1 MNFTSLKMTKLAI
14 VVSFVLIGNITT
26 IVIPSNAQVTS
37 QGRTNNNAELKKL
50 LDEGRRLLDIGD
62 YSGAIDNYQRALT
75 IQPRNASIHSGIG
88 ILYVKQGNLPA
99 ARAAFQRAIQLD
111 SNNADYQYALGY
123 INANLGDYSRAR
135 EAYRRTVQL
144 NRRHFKGYM
153 GLATVLTRLGEN
165 SNAMW
170 AYQEAVKI
178 DPNNPL
184 VSDFRNQLKMLQN

>member
-1 MNFTSLKMTKLAI
+1 MIKLAI
-14 VVSFVLIGNITT
+14 VVSFVFVGNITT
-26 IVIPSNAQVTS
+26 IVTPSNAQVASQARTS
-37 QGRTNNNAELKKL
+37 NNAELKQL

-62 YSGAIDNYQRALT
+62 YNGAIDNYRRALT

-88 ILYVKQGNLPA
+88 ILYAKQGKFPTALTS
-99 ARAAFQRAIQLD
+99 FQRAVQLD
-111 SNNADYQYALGY
+111 PNNADYQYALGY
-123 INANLGDYSRAR
+123 INANLGDYSRAK

-153 GLATVLTRLGEN
+153 GLATVLTRLGES

-184 VSDFRNQLKMLQN
+184 VSDFRNQLKMLQNK

>member
-1 MNFTSLKMTKLAI
+1 MTKLAI
-14 VVSFVLIGNITT
+14 VVSFVFIGNITT
-26 IVIPSNAQVTS
+26 IVIPSNAQVAS
-37 QGRTNNNAELKKL
+37 ERSTNNNAELKQL
-50 LDEGRRLLDIGD
+50 LDEGRRLLDMGD
-62 YSGAIDNYQRALT
+62 YNGAIDNYQRALT

-99 ARAAFQRAIQLD
+99 ARTAFQRAVQLAP
-111 SNNADYQYALGY
+111 NNADYQYALGY
-123 INANLGDYSRAR
+123 INANLGDYAKAK

-165 SNAMW
+165 TNAMW

-184 VSDFRNQLKMLQN
+184 VSDFRNQLKIEQKKK